1 MRACKS
7 ALAALDALSRIP
19 CRNQSSNVSLLTE
32 CDVFRNRSID
42 DIFLHEFGYRHIFAF
57 EGVDALDEIIIV
69 AIACGRV
76 QRSAAVE
83 ISPFRLH
90 IDLDQSGAAHL
101 NCGDVGIDDILTLA
115 SIGMSSTVLH
125 ELEGLAVRHDLLIE
139 LEECGLQDRIGM
151 TAHMALDRQ
160 TGSVD
165 DVEVCMLLSK
175 TCEHAVRHL
184 GSNLVCREG
193 CIQKERAAFL
203 QLTDHVE
210 LVAVAVQRAGDE
222 VCLIDVVRRMD
233 RGLAETQMRTGNAAG
248 LLGVVLEI
256 SLGIQIRVVADDL
269 DGGLVRADS
278 SIRTKTEEQAGSII
292 GLHLQRNRIQRQM
305 RHIIVDGQRELFLR
319 IFFLE
324 FFINCIDVRRVGILG
339 GQSVAAADDGQAFMM
354 LEGIADIQIQRLS
367 GADFLGTIQ
376 NSNLL
381 DRLRENCFEILDG
394 ERTIQINLDQTYL
407 LAFCSQSIDR
417 LGDGIRNGAHSDD
430 DTLSIRSTDIG
441 ERCIVAASVLGNS
454 LHVLSSDISNCC
466 IVLILSFTSLEEDV
480 IVLVAAADN
489 RIGMRVHRMRTEC
502 LELINRQQRLQIVI
516 VHDFDLVDFV
526 RSTETIEEVH
536 DRYRTVNGNQ
546 VSNASQVHAVLNGV
560 GAHHD
565 NTSLTACIDILVIAE
580 DGKCMS
586 C

>member
-32 CDVFRNRSID
+32 CDVLRNRSID

-193 CIQKERAAFL
+193 CVQKERAAFL

-269 DGGLVRADS
+269 DIISLSDDFS
-278 SIRTKTEEQAGSII
+278 GSDAYLLDNAFVTSDIDDVSHLEFPLKHDGNTGQDI
-292 GLHLQRNRIQRQM
+292 GHQIFGAQRNSQ
-305 RHIIVDGQRELFLR
+305 G
-319 IFFLE
+319 
-324 FFINCIDVRRVGILG
+324 
-339 GQSVAAADDGQAFMM
+339 
-354 LEGIADIQIQRLS
+354 
-367 GADFLGTIQ
+367 Q
-376 NSNLL
+376 NSN
-381 DRLRENCFEILDG
+381 
-394 ERTIQINLDQTYL
+394 
-407 LAFCSQSIDR
+407 
-417 LGDGIRNGAHSDD
+417 
-430 DTLSIRSTDIG
+430 
-441 ERCIVAASVLGNS
+441 RCN
-454 LHVLSSDISNCC
+454 HC
-466 IVLILSFTSLEEDV
+466 
-480 IVLVAAADN
+480 
-489 RIGMRVHRMRTEC
+489 RRVDPKEP
-502 LELINRQQRLQIVI
+502 
-516 VHDFDLVDFV
+516 
-526 RSTETIEEVH
+526 
-536 DRYRTVNGNQ
+536 
-546 VSNASQVHAVLNGV
+546 A
-560 GAHHD
+560 
-565 NTSLTACIDILVIAE
+565 
-580 DGKCMS
+580 
-586 C
+586 